1 MLLYKRLLPSP
12 SPYVDARECP
22 TGPPTEPQTAS
33 PPVTARRSEA
43 EAPATLTCAS
53 DPDPAVE
60 GGGTQG
66 KQGLHAAYICQKCT
80 YVAACTIVTAN
91 GLLHYHYVTH
101 LHFCTIYFVDNINIK
116 IKLVI
121 LKDGGQKVVIQ
132 NLPEAYVA
140 ALMLK

>member
-1 MLLYKRLLPSP
+1 M
-12 SPYVDARECP
+12 
-22 TGPPTEPQTAS
+22 
-33 PPVTARRSEA
+33 
-43 EAPATLTCAS
+43 
-53 DPDPAVE
+53 
-60 GGGTQG
+60 
-66 KQGLHAAYICQKCT
+66 
-80 YVAACTIVTAN
+80 AACTNVTAN
-91 GLLHYHYVTH
+91 GLRHYHYVTH